1 VFNTENPLDVIS
13 LQMLIANKYVA
24 PTKDAAYT
32 ADYKDSQYYAY
43 TEDSEITEE
52 TTLLKKRDK
61 AVKALFDISEDK
73 ERMLLYGQYLEGLK
87 YTPSLKTDSLYKMLR
102 TYIDDKDIKNAE
114 RFLDAVKQ
122 PIEKL
127 QIKNIVDRA
136 IKQRLITRSNAG
148 KKAQVYQFGN
158 VTLGTTLEEVYRN
171 LALPDFASELISIEK
186 SLETA

>member
-1 VFNTENPLDVIS
+1 
-13 LQMLIANKYVA
+13 
-24 PTKDAAYT
+24 
-32 ADYKDSQYYAY
+32 
-43 TEDSEITEE
+43 
-52 TTLLKKRDK
+52 
-61 AVKALFDISEDK
+61 
-73 ERMLLYGQYLEGLK
+73 
-87 YTPSLKTDSLYKMLR
+87 
-102 TYIDDKDIKNAE
+102 
-114 RFLDAVKQ
+114 LDAVKQ

-148 KKAQVYQFGN
+148 KKAQVYQYGN